1 MRDPERIH
9 QVLAGIE
16 AEWVKYP
23 DMRLGQL
30 LYFLLGNHMG
40 DLFYVEDEQ
49 WLALQAR
56 RRELRELDTAIERL
70 GILPVYHSKA
80 TRQAFDGGSTT

>member
-9 QVLAGIE
+9 QVLSLIE

-40 DLFYVEDEQ
+40 DLFYVEDGQ
-49 WLALQAR
+49 WLALQQR
-56 RRELRELDTAIERL
+56 QNGSQKLR
-70 GILPVYHSKA
+70 
-80 TRQAFDGGSTT
+80 